1 SLDQPGR
8 EPQAESV
15 QDEEKESQR
24 HQRERQ
30 RQEDQHRPDDGID
43 DRQHETR
50 RQHGQTAA
58 DFDPRQD
65 IGGGED
71 RQRIREHPD
80 QKAHAAPFK
89 RAYFFYSSNALD
101 V

>member
-1 SLDQPGR
+1 MFAKTMDIASFDPELAKAIKG
-8 EPQAESV
+8 
-15 QDEEKESQR
+15 
-24 HQRERQ
+24 ERQ

-89 RAYFFYSSNALD
+89 RAYFF
-101 V
+101 